1 MELNQLRCF
10 IAVAEMLHFGHAA
23 QRLDML
29 PSALGRYI
37 KLLEQELGL
46 RLLSRSTRNVALT
59 PEGALFLDEACQI
72 IERADQMLLR
82 FQKMGRQHSGQLR
95 IGAIDSAAISLVP
108 HLLPHFRTLCPG
120 VSVQL
125 IEDKTARLIPKL
137 KSGRLDLIFIR
148 PGVQHDDALEYR
160 FLLHE
165 EIVLAVPETHA
176 LAQLSE
182 IHIEDL
188 IAVPLIVPERRVRP
202 HSYDL
207 TMKVFEHSGYRPTL
221 INMAD
226 DKQTIINMVAA
237 GLGAAIMPR
246 WVSRIAV
253 PNVKFIEL
261 GPEYAEIKKSLP
273 IAAAWVKG
281 VRDEMRDNIMRIV
294 EAERVDIVAR
304 Y

>member
-10 IAVAEMLHFGHAA
+10 LAVADTLHFGHAA

-59 PEGALFLDEACQI
+59 PEGALFLEEARQI
-72 IERADQMLLR
+72 VEQADQTLLR
-82 FQKMGRQHSGQLR
+82 FQKMARQHSGQLR

-108 HLLPHFRTLCPG
+108 HLLPYFRAQRPG
-120 VSVQL
+120 VAVQL

-148 PGVQHDDALEYR
+148 PGVQHDDALEYC
-160 FLLHE
+160 FLLYE
-165 EIVLAVPETHA
+165 EIVLAVPQTHT
-176 LAQLSE
+176 LAQQSE
-182 IHIEDL
+182 IHIQDL

-202 HSYDL
+202 HSHDL

-221 INMAD
+221 IKMAD

-253 PNVKFIEL
+253 PNVKFIAL

-281 VRDEMRDNIMRIV
+281 VRDEVRDSMMRIV
-294 EAERVDIVAR
+294 EMELADIAAR